1 MEALLRPDIGLMFWT
16 IFIFVL
22 LVALLGRFAWKPLLH
37 SLEER
42 ERRLRAEREAAE
54 QARSAAEKLK
64 SELEGRL
71 SIIKEEAQ
79 SAMEAAFSDG
89 AKSRDAIIE
98 EAKQQAVGMIE
109 RAKREMEAE
118 KQRLM
123 GDMRREVSD
132 LSVRAAEKILHRAID
147 PAVQR
152 DALNDFL
159 KELDKN

>member
-1 MEALLRPDIGLMFWT
+1 LFFILALARVCVFIWQRKIKRFIMEALLRPDIGLMFWT

-123 GDMRREVSD
+123 GDMRGSRPM
-132 LSVRAAEKILHRAID
+132 RARSSE
-147 PAVQR
+147 Q
-152 DALNDFL
+152 
-159 KELDKN
+159 